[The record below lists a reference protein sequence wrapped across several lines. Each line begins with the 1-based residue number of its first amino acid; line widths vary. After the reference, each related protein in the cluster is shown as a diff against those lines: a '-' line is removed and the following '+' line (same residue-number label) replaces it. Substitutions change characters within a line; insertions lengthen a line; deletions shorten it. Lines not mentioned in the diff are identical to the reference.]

1 MMRILII
8 ALLVALPAPILAG
21 PAPDAAPQG
30 AWNWTGSTGDSR
42 PVTVRIVRGSY
53 RIVRGQGPV
62 TVAMKV
68 HSAGG
73 GPAPLKFDVE
83 DGDRLII
90 SDVYPASGFRSWKE
104 CLPPQDA
111 RGDFWASDAVI
122 DAVIHA
128 PQSVEVRVEVMDP
141 RAPQELSGAGRAV

>member
-1 MMRILII
+1 MRG
-8 ALLVALPAPILAG
+8 LLVALLLAFPSRVLAG
-21 PAPDAAPQG
+21 PAPVTSARAD
-30 AWNWTGSTGDSR
+30 WKWTGPVGDSR
-42 PVTVRIVRGSY
+42 PVTIRIVRGSY
-53 RIVRGQGPV
+53 RIVRSEGPV

-73 GPAPLKFDVE
+73 GPAPVKFDVE
-83 DGDRLII
+83 NGDQLII

-104 CLPPQDA
+104 CLPPPGA
-111 RGDFWASDAVI
+111 RGDFWTSNAVI

-141 RAPQELSGAGRAV
+141 RAPQELSGGGRV